1 MRKKRKNESS
11 DKLFPQT
18 TYMTR
23 RSNMDR
29 EKRLREMCNA
39 IFRDRFK
46 DVDVPVNMRYIRKP
60 NMTFD
65 YLVKDTMMS
74 ISVPLVLIELPT
86 EYQRAVADAIHL
98 KYEGKNKELEELRKT
113 MKRYAKDGKLTKY
126 AGAYIENVLYPDEVL
141 DEKSDNSVWDNLTE
155 DDQWFIKSNYI
166 TIVFAMS
173 MRRQLNIINGSFR
186 TIIVDCMDYE
196 YKRITIDMLTERT
209 KKMLE
214 RLKEK
219 I

>member
-173 MRRQLNIINGSFR
+173 MKRQLNIINGSFR

-214 RLKEK
+214 KLKEK

>member
-1 MRKKRKNESS
+1 MN
-11 DKLFPQT
+11 
-18 TYMTR
+18 
-23 RSNMDR
+23 DR
-29 EKRLREMCNA
+29 NKRLREMCNA
-39 IFRDRFK
+39 IFRNRFK
-46 DVDVPVNMRYIRKP
+46 DVDVPVYMRYIRKP

-65 YLVKDTMMS
+65 YLVKDNAMS

-113 MKRYAKDGKLTKY
+113 MKRYAKDGRLTKY

-141 DEKSDNSVWDNLTE
+141 DEKSDCSVWDNLTE
-155 DDQWFIKSNYI
+155 DDWRFIKSNDI

-214 RLKEK
+214 KLKEK

>member
-1 MRKKRKNESS
+1 
-11 DKLFPQT
+11 
-18 TYMTR
+18 
-23 RSNMDR
+23 MDR

-126 AGAYIENVLYPDEVL
+126 AGAGLLVPITGFANGVASPAVEAAPEGEIFGKGVQIFTIARPVILYG
-141 DEKSDNSVWDNLTE
+141 
-155 DDQWFIKSNYI
+155 
-166 TIVFAMS
+166 VFASWLFGLIYWLMH
-173 MRRQLNIINGSFR
+173 LI
-186 TIIVDCMDYE
+186 
-196 YKRITIDMLTERT
+196 
-209 KKMLE
+209 
-214 RLKEK
+214 
-219 I
+219 

>member
-173 MRRQLNIINGSFR
+173 MKRQLNIINGSFR

>member
-39 IFRDRFK
+39 IFRDRFR

-65 YLVKDTMMS
+65 YLMKDTMMS

-113 MKRYAKDGKLTKY
+113 MKRYAKDGRLTKY

>member
-1 MRKKRKNESS
+1 MN
-11 DKLFPQT
+11 
-18 TYMTR
+18 
-23 RSNMDR
+23 R
-29 EKRLREMCNA
+29 EERLREMCNA
-39 IFRDRFK
+39 IFKDRFK

-65 YLVKDTMMS
+65 YLVKDTAMS

-141 DEKSDNSVWDNLTE
+141 DEKSDNSVWDNLDE

-214 RLKEK
+214 KLKEK

>member
-46 DVDVPVNMRYIRKP
+46 DVDVPVNMRYIRKT

-141 DEKSDNSVWDNLTE
+141 DEKSDNSVWDNLDE
-155 DDQWFIKSNYI
+155 DDQWFIKSNDI